1 MLKAA
6 SVGIDRDSPLEHAGE
21 ADGLRLLLGHDI
33 ENLDLIVK
41 AYCHILCLE
50 LLHRIGSLGQSE

>member
-6 SVGIDRDSPLEHAGE
+6 SVRVYGDCPLEHAGE